1 MTILHTIMV
10 YSSAAKIGDMETI
23 KMLKR
28 EGGDYSVEDV
38 SLIDFE
44 YF

>member
-1 MTILHTIMV
+1 MRDIL
-10 YSSAAKIGDMETI
+10 AAKIGDMETI

-38 SLIDFE
+38 SLIHFS